1 MGIYAKTERNA
12 EIVSSVLNGETE
24 ASIANRM
31 GISKQRVSQIYM
43 RETKGTIA
51 RAEKENRRREA
62 VSAYI
67 SGEPI
72 KDIAERIHV
81 SANTIFKYVSKEH
94 RIQRHES
101 LKRNRQEVVNDIMN
115 GMKPKA
121 ARAKHGV
128 SYSYIRQS
136 VGNEYYE
143 EQKKNRD
150 ARNRAIIE
158 MHNSGMRN
166 CDIAKELNV
175 MPFIVYNTIKK
186 LA

>member
-1 MGIYAKTERNA
+1 MGVCTKSERNA
-12 EIVSSVLNGETE
+12 EIVSSVLSGETE
-24 ASIANRM
+24 TSIANRM

-43 RETKGTIA
+43 REIGGVIT

-62 VSAYI
+62 VGAYV
-67 SGEPI
+67 SGEPV
-72 KDIAERIHV
+72 KDIAERFHV
-81 SANTIFKYVSKEH
+81 STSTISKYVSKEN
-94 RIQRHES
+94 RLQRHES
-101 LKRNRQEVVNDIMN
+101 LKRNRQEVVDDIMN

-128 SYSYIRQS
+128 SYSYIRRS

-175 MPFIVYNTIKK
+175 MPFIVYNTIKQ